1 MAAEKA
7 DQPAARDSVAA
18 ELTEWMAQIPGADP
32 AVEAARQRIRR
43 IARLF
48 EHVLTQAATA
58 HGLSVGDWEALSVLQ
73 RSGPPHERLPKD
85 IASALR
91 VTSGTMSVR
100 IDRLTRAGLVEPAP
114 SPAIDGRSRPIR
126 LTERGRDMWRA
137 ATDQRI
143 DHEHLL
149 LAGALD
155 PDELAV
161 LNPLLAQL
169 LARFEHEFGP
179 APSQGSLR
187 EADPTPDRHN
197 IP

>member
-1 MAAEKA
+1 MAH
-7 DQPAARDSVAA
+7 
-18 ELTEWMAQIPGADP
+18 MPGADP

-48 EHVLTQAATA
+48 ERVLTQAAEA

-73 RSGPPHERLPKD
+73 RCGPPHERLPKQ
-85 IASALR
+85 IAAALR
-91 VTSGTMSVR
+91 ITSGTMSVR

-114 SPAIDGRSRPIR
+114 NSSLDGRSRPIR
-126 LTERGRDMWRA
+126 LTERGSALWRA

-143 DHEHLL
+143 DQEHRI

-155 PDELAV
+155 PDGLAV

-169 LARFEHEFGP
+169 LARFEDEFGP
-179 APSQGSLR
+179 APSHGSLR
-187 EADPTPDRHN
+187 EA
-197 IP
+197 